1 MKQKEISQGP
11 RGSFFLFFFFLF
23 SFSFNKQTSSS
34 SSSSSSSSLLSSS
47 IQILPSMSLYDD
59 IGEAPPYPEEKDADL
74 LQKYNV
80 PFDDSKLSSFFF

>member
-1 MKQKEISQGP
+1 MKQCEAEGDLAGTSWIVFSLF
-11 RGSFFLFFFFLF
+11 SFFFFLLLQ
-23 SFSFNKQTSSS
+23 QTDFF
-34 SSSSSSSSLLSSS
+34 SSSLLSSSS